1 MFAPGAVGGK
11 GGLGPGSDGA
21 GGRGTSLRSV
31 SFCKMD
37 IKKNHIQAPTTG
49 HAQTNTYNSCN
60 LFCVFAFDISN
71 ARRLLHDTFIP
82 SPFHLLKF
90 AYFRFP

>member
-37 IKKNHIQAPTTG
+37 VKK
-49 HAQTNTYNSCN
+49 
-60 LFCVFAFDISN
+60 
-71 ARRLLHDTFIP
+71 
-82 SPFHLLKF
+82 
-90 AYFRFP
+90 

>member
-31 SFCKMD
+31 SFCK
-37 IKKNHIQAPTTG
+37 NG
-49 HAQTNTYNSCN
+49 HEK
-60 LFCVFAFDISN
+60 ISFKHQRYDS
-71 ARRLLHDTFIP
+71 ACADKYVSQL
-82 SPFHLLKF
+82 
-90 AYFRFP
+90 